1 MNVDLTPRPSAGG
14 LSTTRPTARNSSPAN
29 DATKPDANSSPEHV
43 EPSSASH
50 RHETPF
56 RITGG
61 FLTGMLAIV
70 VVAVLLRTIGTNTP
84 LDSND
89 HVRLAYDCTFNWG
102 WYWCFQIN
110 YGPLHPALTKLT
122 AVVVTALNLPMTETL
137 WRLPL
142 ILAGSALPVV
152 TFFIVRRL
160 VATKDLHANAQAL
173 QDSSA
178 TARSTPSPLQG
189 EGWGEGCTHQR
200 PEVCAREQRQPME
213 IARRSENVR
222 TTVIHIAPWA
232 AAVWVAV
239 FPPFVADARYPWGYE
254 SLGVFCAV
262 LSLLMLSRYLDKPT
276 GLRAWVAGTS
286 FALYLWSHLFV
297 YALPIV
303 WLHWIGATANW
314 NKRAI
319 FQLVQR
325 TGLWLPPV
333 GALAITVGMH
343 LRFGGGPLGRFT
355 YKAEITDTAFRGWN
369 APLEL
374 LQAWLGHFGWTMA
387 AFVAIGF
394 IVAAKSAFTVR
405 LRATALWWWP
415 LLFAMPYFA
424 LMCFQPPPGR
434 ISPYLSQASLALV
447 LLTAVVLL
455 PRLILL
461 GGKKLT
467 FACIGLTTLS
477 LLIGTIDS
485 NLGENRLAAATG
497 VNATWGA
504 ARPNRGYR
512 TMGWYVQK
520 FVPEDAVVFTF
531 HDFGGLEL
539 LPATYYCGRRC
550 LAFCD
555 MTPQQSL
562 ALFDSYKDD
571 VTVIVIEKRLGVAR
585 SFGPDFEQVATISEG
600 DHRLIDIYARKSAS
614 LPQMGLPVEEYDAR
628 YLREFATRV
637 PGTPPTVAKAL
648 PSYQDVMARA
658 EAIYQQSDR
667 EKIAVHPEAR
677 D

>member
-1 MNVDLTPRPSAGG
+1 MANHASKADGIA
-14 LSTTRPTARNSSPAN
+14 STEHVA
-29 DATKPDANSSPEHV
+29 ANSM
-43 EPSSASH
+43 SH
-50 RHETPF
+50 HHETPF
-56 RITGG
+56 RISAG
-61 FLTGMLAIV
+61 FILGMLAI
-70 VVAVLLRTIGTNTP
+70 ASIAGALRTIGTNAP

-122 AVVVTALNLPMTETL
+122 AVIVTALNLPMTETL

-152 TFFIVRRL
+152 TFFLVRRL
-160 VATKDLHANAQAL
+160 VATSALIKNAQEFRESPAA
-173 QDSSA
+173 SPSA
-178 TARSTPSPLQG
+178 PSTLQG
-189 EGWGEGCTHQR
+189 EGWGEGCNHQR
-200 PEVCAREQRQPME
+200 PNARALEQSQPPKVSQHIE
-213 IARRSENVR
+213 IARS
-222 TTVIHIAPWA
+222 TVIHVAPWA

-239 FPPFVADARYPWGYE
+239 LPPFVADARYPWGYE

-262 LSLLMLSRYLDKPT
+262 LSLLMLARYLDTPT
-276 GLRAWVAGTS
+276 GFRAWAAGIS

-303 WLHWIGATANW
+303 WFLWIGATANW
-314 NKRAI
+314 NKRAS
-319 FQLVQR
+319 FQLAR
-325 TGLWLPPV
+325 RIGLWLPPI

-343 LRFGGGPLGRFT
+343 LRFGGGPLGRFA
-355 YKAEITDTAFRGWN
+355 YKAEITDTAFRGWH

-374 LQAWLGHFGWTMA
+374 FQAWLGHFGWIMVG
-387 AFVAIGF
+387 FIAIGF
-394 IVAAKSAFTVR
+394 IVAARSAFAAR
-405 LRATALWWWP
+405 SRAMALWWWP
-415 LLFAMPYFA
+415 LLFAIPYFA

-455 PRLILL
+455 PRLILH
-461 GGKKLT
+461 GGKKLSL
-467 FACIGLTTLS
+467 ACIGLTTLS

-485 NLGENRLAAATG
+485 NLGDNRFAAATG
-497 VNATWGA
+497 VDATWGA

-555 MTPQQSL
+555 MTPQQSQ
-562 ALFDSYKDD
+562 ALFESYKDD
-571 VTVIVIEKRLGVAR
+571 VTVIVVENRLGVVPT
-585 SFGPDFEQVATISEG
+585 FGPDFEKVAAINED
-600 DHRLIDIYARKSAS
+600 DHRLIDIYARISAG
-614 LPQMGLPVEEYDAR
+614 LPKMGLPVNEYDAR
-628 YLREFATRV
+628 YLREFATRK
-637 PGTPPTVAKAL
+637 PGTPPTVAKGL
-648 PSYQDVMARA
+648 PSYRDVTARA
-658 EAIYQQSDR
+658 EAIYQMRDN
-667 EKIAVHPEAR
+667 EMIASHPEST